1 MTKDNIIKAIKE
13 GNFDRILLETAKNN
27 FEAGK
32 QNTLKQVRQIIG
44 KKMGEIMSIP
54 CDTPEKA
61 KFQTAFV
68 NWLDNL
74 TKSLGGDK
82 NE

>member
-32 QNTLKQVRQIIG
+32 QNTLKQVRDKIVKWFVEEGLTDSMGQI
-44 KKMGEIMSIP
+44 K
-54 CDTPEKA
+54 
-61 KFQTAFV
+61 
-68 NWLDNL
+68 LDEL
-74 TKSLGGDK
+74 LKTLGGD
-82 NE
+82 N